1 MHVIPDGRVGHI
13 FRDAKGHLPDTPQ
26 NRALLADVAD
36 DPAAT
41 LGMDRFG
48 NTWSARLL
56 PDGTQICVQTVGN
69 RIVNGGLNR
78 TPRTFSPQTGLSSPS
93 KPR

>member
-1 MHVIPDGRVGHI
+1 MINAHI
-13 FRDAKGHLPDTPQ
+13 FRDAKGHLPDTPE
-26 NRALLADVAD
+26 NRALLADVAN
-36 DPAAT
+36 DPATT
-41 LGMDRFG
+41 LGTDRFG

-56 PDGTQICVQTVGN
+56 PDGTQVWVQTMGN

-78 TPRTFSPQTGLSSPS
+78 TPRTFNSQTGLSSAS